1 MNTLLLADAA
11 PTGAG
16 LAIVGVILLA
26 MLLVV
31 LAVAFFVARFVI
43 RRVRGRDEPPAPATG
58 AAPPL

>member
-31 LAVAFFVARFVI
+31 LAVGFFVLRFVI
-43 RRVRGRDEPPAPATG
+43 RAVRGKGDNPTVSAPG
-58 AAPPL
+58 PQ

>member
-16 LAIVGVILLA
+16 LAIVGIILVAL
-26 MLLVV
+26 LLVF
-31 LAVAFFVARFVI
+31 LAIVFFVARFVI
-43 RRVRGRDEPPAPATG
+43 RRLRGPEPEEPTSG